1 MSFLGVY
8 QGVLFYIRSVQ
19 TILLLLVVPLF
30 VALGRP
36 LTLITA
42 AAPRAGRRLD
52 AAVHSRLARV
62 LTFPA
67 IPTLVIVLVPFVLY
81 FSPWYEAS
89 MRSGTVR
96 ELTYLALLAPGFVFF
111 WMFLRVDPVPRAYPY
126 LVGLWVS
133 AGEVVGD
140 AVLGLAVLASQSLI
154 AGAYYHA
161 LARPWGPSLRS
172 DQVIGGGVLWVLG
185 DIVGLP
191 FLAAQF
197 IQMIREDE
205 TEAAGVDAELDAVE
219 AAERAAAAGASVV
232 TTGADPDSA
241 RRGGTP
247 AGASPG
253 GSGTRGSPAA
263 SGPRVTPSGLPGQR
277 PAWTGRSVSA
287 LNQERPA
294 AGQGRLDHELLGLHH
309 APGGNVGLGGRIV
322 GEHGDRG
329 PDRDLADP
337 LGEHDDGDGALPAE
351 RVDRQHGC
359 WARRGGHPHAS
370 RSVLPVP
377 TKKAT
382 ILRGA
387 ARNPGT
393 SGRMLPRESDT
404 RT

>member
-1 MSFLGVY
+1 MAALLLEGVPGHAYLGPPELTAARVLTEWTLDVPVLVAVLLAGGLYLAGMRRVRRAGQPWPPSRAIAFYAGGLGAAVIATMSFLGVY

-52 AAVHSRLARV
+52 AAVHSRLARM

-81 FSPWYEAS
+81 FSPWYAAS

-140 AVLGLAVLASQSLI
+140 AVLGLSVLASQSLI

-219 AAERAAAAGASVV
+219 AAERAAAAGAVAV
-232 TTGADPDSA
+232 TSGADADSA
-241 RRGGTP
+241 E
-247 AGASPG
+247 PG
-253 GSGTRGSPAA
+253 G
-263 SGPRVTPSGLPGQR
+263 V
-277 PAWTGRSVSA
+277 
-287 LNQERPA
+287 
-294 AGQGRLDHELLGLHH
+294 AGQPPGSQPWWERDPRFAGRFRS
-309 APGGNVGLGGRIV
+309 A
-322 GEHGDRG
+322 GD
-329 PDRDLADP
+329 
-337 LGEHDDGDGALPAE
+337 
-351 RVDRQHGC
+351 
-359 WARRGGHPHAS
+359 S
-370 RSVLPVP
+370 
-377 TKKAT
+377 
-382 ILRGA
+382 
-387 ARNPGT
+387 
-393 SGRMLPRESDT
+393 
-404 RT
+404 